1 MDGYLTRGLSI
12 KKEQLIYSQRWAG
25 KSSFCVIQVFT
36 YFFLVIEKQTN
47 SLFCEQARWIHTCHF
62 ISQDDCHTL
71 CRPVPSFIKGGLST
85 VSQGSALAPMTG
97 TIVKVGF
104 SSDIWPE

>member
-1 MDGYLTRGLSI
+1 MDGYLNRGLSI
-12 KKEQLIYSQRWAG
+12 KKEQLTYSQRWAG
-25 KSSFCVIQVFT
+25 KSSIHL
-36 YFFLVIEKQTN
+36 FFLMIEKQTN
-47 SLFCEQARWIHTCHF
+47 SCHF

-71 CRPVPSFIKGGLST
+71 RRPVLSFIKGGLST

>member
-1 MDGYLTRGLSI
+1 M
-12 KKEQLIYSQRWAG
+12 
-25 KSSFCVIQVFT
+25 
-36 YFFLVIEKQTN
+36 IEKQTN
-47 SLFCEQARWIHTCHF
+47 SLFCEQPRWIHTCHF

-104 SSDIWPE
+104 SSDIWPESLRGIKGYDLVFYRYLLNQDSMLKKVKH